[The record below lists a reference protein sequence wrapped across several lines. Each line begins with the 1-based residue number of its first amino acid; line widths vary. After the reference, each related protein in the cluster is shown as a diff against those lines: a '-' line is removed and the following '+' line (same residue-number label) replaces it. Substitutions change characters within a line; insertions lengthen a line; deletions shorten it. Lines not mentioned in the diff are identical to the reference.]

1 MTTLK
6 IFIFT
11 VLLFAYS
18 FVFAQSKSIIIKFK
32 SSTPTEILNNFKRNS
47 PKSGNNS
54 VSKLSKD
61 LDIKNSGEVFKK
73 ANRENLN
80 NNSYKQIGL
89 DKIFVMEVDEK
100 YLEQLISLGSKNEFI
115 EYIQPNGRMKL
126 EGISETNFSP
136 NDPYYGLQYYLNLIG
151 MQNVWDITLGD
162 SNIVIGVID
171 SGLDFLHPDLLTS
184 YKINYGE
191 YGNGKES
198 NGIDDDQNG
207 FIDDY
212 RGWDFTDEPFTGDP
226 TRGDYL
232 DPDNDPTDDNVFSHG
247 TAVTGIINASF
258 NNNLGISSVAP
269 KCKVLVL
276 RAFDAQGGGEEDDVA
291 NAVLYGISRGVRIF
305 NFSFGDV
312 IYSNLLRDVV
322 RYAYT
327 KNVFISCSAGNN
339 GRDDL
344 HYPSAYDEV
353 TSVAFS
359 DESDFRAGQASF
371 GETVD
376 IFAPAVQSLTTTI
389 RGKGNSTYNSDYAKI
404 NGSSFAAPLVAGV
417 AGLLLSRNPDLTNE
431 ELRGIMVSSTSF
443 MPGQTVWDHTHSS
456 GRLNALSAIQNFDKP
471 SIVRINFPHQ
481 DFTFEDNMIPI
492 CISAASPLLLSYS
505 IYYGVGENPS
515 SWIPILE
522 NQPSQV
528 LNDTVAH
535 WNTSTLAD
543 TAYTLRLAINSNS
556 GRTIEHRMIIFKDR
570 NPPIMTA
577 LSFGNMIDGN
587 NFSEL
592 IVFATNKRT
601 LGKIYYKRKNINEP
615 YKVILAD
622 VGTPNI
628 GFIADV
634 HFGLLGSNELSQN
647 TEYEFYVEAISL
659 NGKTTVVSDTSF
671 YFYTQSQIN
680 SYGYIKKN
688 YSLPFAQSCNKIL
701 DLNNNGLNDI
711 FLNVYSDKL
720 DVYEFN
726 NGSFAKISNGNW
738 GNKKIARDVG
748 DIDGDGKIDLLTSDI
763 RNGFLYEAPQPNQLP
778 VNLVWGDSLNDNFWS
793 TGIFDVNNNG
803 INEILGFGHS
813 GLRILESSGSSN
825 SFNTIANLDF
835 FGKDSIAASPNV
847 IVEDLDGDG
856 LNEIFFVNYMDRD
869 SRLALSVYENTSG
882 NNFNRTFHDTIDRI
896 LDDNFNII
904 SGDFLGNGK
913 KEFAIGTVSSQ
924 FDLIQYYSLFI
935 YHSTGNNTYSI
946 LDVVD
951 IYNYKSN
958 ASVSTKAGDI
968 DNDGKDEIL
977 INVGTLFYILKFD
990 NNLGKFIPVYYKTGI
1005 NSSNQIIYDFDA
1017 NGVKEIGLNTI
1028 NDTLLFFEKDI
1039 AFAGPFTPLN
1049 LQGYSMD
1056 SNFIKLSF
1064 ENVAGADYYRIYR
1077 SDTTQNYSL
1086 YDSTNSPDYL
1096 DISVSNRQNYFY
1108 KVSSINNQYPVR
1120 ESNLS
1125 NPVNVYSHN
1134 KSKILSATSEE
1145 NGFLSIRFSEKV
1157 ASTIPNLN
1165 SFIINNKVG
1174 FPDNIAVKNNFEYFL
1189 SFDSLLQ
1196 NGTYSIKANALNDFY
1211 NSPVDTSSISF
1222 IVNQIDSGKFYI
1234 TKLELSGNFQ
1244 LKVQFNLEVDTVTS
1258 RNVNNYSFEPFDIK
1272 AISVQPDNSNGKII
1286 YINLENRGIIGATG
1300 KNYLLRASD
1309 IFSST
1314 GIRIVSGAGNSFGLI
1329 FNKETLDAMY
1339 VYPNP
1344 FSIKS
1349 VQGYITFANITRDAS
1364 IDIYDLSGKFL
1375 INVQES
1381 NGNGGVEWDLKDGGG
1396 NQISTGI
1403 YFYRANGKN
1412 SSGQDVEEKIG
1423 KFAIVR

>member
-1 MTTLK
+1 MRTLK

-11 VLLFAYS
+11 ILLFANS

-32 SSTPTEILNNFKRNS
+32 SSTPTETLNNFKRNS

-61 LDIKNSGEVFKK
+61 LDIKNSSEVFKK
-73 ANRENLN
+73 TNEQNPN
-80 NNSYKQIGL
+80 NDSYKKIGL

-100 YLEQLISLGSKNEFI
+100 NLEQLISLGKKNEYI
-115 EYIQPNGRMKL
+115 EYIEPNRRMQL
-126 EGISETNFSP
+126 EGVSDRSISP
-136 NDPYYGLQYYLNLIG
+136 NDTYYGLQYYLELIG

-162 SNIVIGVID
+162 SNVVIGVID
-171 SGLDFLHPDLLTS
+171 SGLDFFHPDLQTS
-184 YKINYGE
+184 FKINYGE

-312 IYSNLLRDVV
+312 IFSNLLRDVV

-327 KNVFISCSAGNN
+327 RNVFISCSAGNN

-359 DESDFRAGQASF
+359 DEDDFRAGQASF

-376 IFAPAVQSLTTTI
+376 IFAPAVQSLTTSI
-389 RGKGNSTYNSDYAKI
+389 RGRGNSTYNSDYEKI

-443 MPGQTVWDHTHSS
+443 MPGQTAWDHTHSS
-456 GRLNALSAIQNFDKP
+456 GRLNALSSIQNFDKP
-471 SIVRINFPHQ
+471 SIVRINYPHQ
-481 DFTFEDNMIPI
+481 DFTFEDNVVPI

-505 IYYGVGENPS
+505 VFYGVGENPS

-535 WNTSTLAD
+535 WNTTSLPD

-570 NPPIMTA
+570 NPPIITA
-577 LSFGNMIDGN
+577 LSFGSMIDKN

-615 YKVILAD
+615 YEVILAD
-622 VGTPNI
+622 IGTPNI

-659 NGKTTVVSDTSF
+659 NGKTTIVNDTSF
-671 YFYTQSQIN
+671 YFYTQPQIN
-680 SYGYIKKN
+680 NYGYIQKS

-701 DLNNNGLNDI
+701 DLDNNGLQDI
-711 FLNVYSDKL
+711 FLNVYGDNL

-726 NGSFAKISNGNW
+726 NGSFSKKSNGNW
-738 GNKKIARDVG
+738 GNKKIARDAG
-748 DIDGDGKIDLLTSDI
+748 DIDNDGRIDLLTSDV
-763 RNGFLYEAPQPNQLP
+763 RNGFLYEAPQVNQLP
-778 VNLVWGDSLNDNFWS
+778 VNLVWGDSSNNSFWS
-793 TGIFDVNNNG
+793 TSIADVNNNG

-813 GLRILESSGSSN
+813 GLRILESSGSNN

-882 NNFNRTFHDTIDRI
+882 NNFNRTFKDTIDRI

-904 SGDFLGNGK
+904 SGDFLGNGNK
-913 KEFAIGTVSSQ
+913 AFAIGTVSSQ
-924 FDLIQYYSLFI
+924 FDLIQYYSLLI
-935 YHSTGNNTYSI
+935 YQSAGNDSYSI

-990 NNLGKFIPVYYKTGI
+990 NNLGRFTPVYYKPGI
-1005 NSSNQIIYDFDA
+1005 NSSNQIIFDFDG

-1028 NDTLLFFEKDI
+1028 DDTLLFFEKDI
-1039 AFAGPFTPLN
+1039 AFAGPSTPLN

-1056 SNFIKLSF
+1056 SNLIKLSF
-1064 ENVAGADYYRIYR
+1064 ENVAGADYYRVYR

-1086 YDSTNSPDYL
+1086 YDSTNIPEYTDVNV
-1096 DISVSNRQNYFY
+1096 INRENYFY
-1108 KVSSINNQYPVR
+1108 KVSSINILNPVR

-1125 NPVNVYSHN
+1125 NPVKVYCHN
-1134 KSKILSATSEE
+1134 KSKILSATYEE
-1145 NGFLSIRFSEKV
+1145 NGFLSIKFSEKV
-1157 ASTIPNLN
+1157 ASTIPHLN
-1165 SFIINNKVG
+1165 SFTVNNNVG
-1174 FPDNIAVKNNFEYFL
+1174 YPKNIAVKNNFEYFL
-1189 SFDSLLQ
+1189 TFEPILQ
-1196 NGTYSIKANALNDFY
+1196 NGIYSIKANFLKDFY
-1211 NSPVDTSSISF
+1211 NSPVDTNSVSLV
-1222 IVNQIDSGKFYI
+1222 VNQIDTGKFYI
-1234 TKLELSGNFQ
+1234 SKLELSGSFR
-1244 LKVQFNLEVDTVTS
+1244 LKVQFNLEVDSASAQVL
-1258 RNVNNYSFEPFDIK
+1258 NNYSFEPFDLK
-1272 AISVQPDNSNGKII
+1272 AISVQIDNLNRKIV
-1286 YINLENRGIIGATG
+1286 YINLETRGVIGATG
-1300 KNYLLRASD
+1300 KNYLLKASD
-1309 IFSST
+1309 IYSST
-1314 GIRIVSGAGNSFGLI
+1314 GIRIVNGAGNSFGLI
-1329 FNKETLDAMY
+1329 FNKETLDEMY

-1344 FSIKS
+1344 FSINS
-1349 VQGYITFANITRDAS
+1349 TQGYVTFANITRDAS

-1381 NGNGGVEWDLKDGGG
+1381 NGNGGVEWNMKDGGG

-1403 YFYRANGKN
+1403 YLYRATGKN

-1423 KFAIVR
+1423 KFAIIK